1 MLHFIIITAVLVIS
15 TALFNW
21 KGFRGRGKLLSS
33 VAVALWTV
41 YVIVSPIIFERHFLY
56 PLEENQAQAVLAMFI
71 LILAMPLI
79 FLTTEYLP
87 YTKGTKDTQATE
99 KMVKQ
104 ARNFCIILVFVI
116 AVFIFLVAEYI
127 AA

>member
-1 MLHFIIITAVLVIS
+1 VIL

-21 KGFRGRGKLLSS
+21 KGFWGRGKLLSS
-33 VAVALWTV
+33 VAVALWAV
-41 YVIVSPIIFERHFLY
+41 YFIVSPMIFERHFLY
-56 PLEENQAQAVLAMFI
+56 PLEENQGQAVLAILI
-71 LILAMPLI
+71 LILAMPLV

-87 YTKGTKDTQATE
+87 YIKGTRDVQATE

-116 AVFIFLVAEYI
+116 GVFVILVAEYI
-127 AA
+127 FA